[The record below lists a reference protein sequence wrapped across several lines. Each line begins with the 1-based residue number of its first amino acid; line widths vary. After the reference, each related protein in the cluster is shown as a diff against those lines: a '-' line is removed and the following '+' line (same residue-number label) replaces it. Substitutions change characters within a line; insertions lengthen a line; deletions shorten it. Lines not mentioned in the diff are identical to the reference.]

1 MAMGG
6 VARNMA
12 EAKQD
17 NRADERVSAR
27 LPVDLGNNARGMTRN
42 VSAHAI
48 FFEADASMY
57 FVPGSRISFSVEL
70 GATGRNMMIL
80 KVLGDILRVDQQGE
94 RVGVAV
100 KIVESNMEVTPLL

>member
-1 MAMGG
+1 MDMAK
-6 VARNMA
+6 A
-12 EAKQD
+12 ENEK
-17 NRADERVSAR
+17 RIDERVNAR
-27 LPVDLGNNARGMTRN
+27 LPVDLGNNVRGMTQN

-57 FVPGSRISFSVEL
+57 FVPGTRISFSVEL

-80 KVLGDILRVDQQGE
+80 KVLGEILRVEQQGND

-100 KIVESNMEVTPLL
+100 KIVESNMQVTPLL